1 MINPSQLRYSIVMPT
16 LVAMDMWSP
25 AAENLL
31 MGTAMQESRC
41 GEYLVQIRGPALG
54 IFQMEP
60 ATAEDIIFRYLQE
73 RPQLLRQFETAWRS
87 LDSRPVNWHS
97 VKLGQVCD
105 EIAYNL
111 RFATAIAR
119 IRYWMV
125 PDPLPDFDDIAGLA
139 AYWKAHYNTPLGRGT
154 EAEFIHNYHRMK
166 ENT

>member
-41 GEYLVQIRGPALG
+41 GEYLVQIEGPALG
-54 IFQMEP
+54 IFQVEP
-60 ATAEDIIFRYLQE
+60 ATADDIIFRYLQE
-73 RPQLLRQFETAWRS
+73 RPQLLRRFETAWRT
-87 LDSRPVNWHS
+87 LDSRPINWS
-97 VKLGQVCD
+97 GVKLGQVCD
-105 EIAYNL
+105 EIASNL
-111 RFATAIAR
+111 RFATAVAR

-125 PDPLPDFDDIAGLA
+125 PKPLPAAGDIAGLA

-154 EAEFIHNYHRMK
+154 EAEFIKNYHKMK
-166 ENT
+166 EIT